1 MSGFPGMGHP
11 GDPIGSTLPALEAKT
26 RPAIVKLQPAKY
38 YHCPVPAASMN
49 ADDGTRIIF
58 VSGLYMTEVQ
68 HIQNYLDR
76 EIATNHPNLREATA
90 EEVRAY
96 NMRVN
101 PRATIKA
108 EVAPEIEQELR
119 EKLEKEIMEKLASQ
133 GIRVND
139 QFKIEGTST
148 QERRDAIFQG
158 ATESGTGMLLPSTSS
173 PAPSVDPF
181 APPPV
186 TNEEVDSSL
195 PPPASSPLT
204 GQVASESPTFQ
215 SAVVGSDKTPNAQ

>member
-11 GDPIGSTLPALEAKT
+11 GDPVGNTLPPLEAKT
-26 RPAIVKLQPAKY
+26 KPSTVRLVTAKY
-38 YHCPVPAASMN
+38 YHCPVPSASMN
-49 ADDGTRIIF
+49 ADDGTRIVF
-58 VSGLYMTEVQ
+58 VAGLYMTEVQ

-76 EIATNHPNLREATA
+76 EISTAHPNLREATA

-119 EKLEKEIMEKLASQ
+119 EKLEKEIMEKLAAQ

-139 QFKIEGTST
+139 QFKIEGTDSAHRV
-148 QERRDAIFQG
+148 QDML
-158 ATESGTGMLLPSTSS
+158 ATGTASGTGTIM
-173 PAPSVDPF
+173 
-181 APPPV
+181 
-186 TNEEVDSSL
+186 
-195 PPPASSPLT
+195 PASPPSLSPS
-204 GQVASESPTFQ
+204 ATFQ
-215 SAVVGSDKTPNAQ
+215 SAVVGSDKITTFSPTTK